1 MIEKREVDRDCV
13 PIQDHTSF
21 FFKRF
26 NAVPYMTKYIF
37 LFVVLLSFSVLKVFS
52 QIQHGQPPLSEV
64 RSLLNRD
71 KAKKKLS
78 FGLGG

>member
-1 MIEKREVDRDCV
+1 MYQFKII
-13 PIQDHTSF
+13 PLSS
-21 FFKRF
+21 FKRF

-52 QIQHGQPPLSEV
+52 QIQHGQPPVIGSQVFIEPGQ
-64 RSLLNRD
+64 
-71 KAKKKLS
+71 AKKKLS